1 MAVLVQSTTLK
12 LVGIAVLAL
21 LFVIPLAL
29 VDGLVRERQGRQL
42 EAEAGIA
49 RSQGRAQVL
58 SPPLL
63 EWRVR
68 RVVQGEKGPVESIE
82 RHALAPALAELDS
95 TIGVERRRRGIFEV
109 PVYTATISLRG
120 SFHPLA
126 EDLPGNGILEGLRLV
141 LPIADL
147 RGVRAIPR
155 VRVAGRELELTSL
168 GGRVFDGEGLAA
180 ALPAEQLA
188 PGALPFEIE
197 IVLSGTREISVWPLA
212 GETRVRLAG
221 AWPAPSFGGAFLP
234 LERSVDAQGFEA
246 RWNVLAVNRDLPRR
260 WIGDGPDGS
269 ALEAARFGVELYEPV
284 GVYRLNER
292 SLKYGLLFVALTFG
306 VFFLAEVTGSVRVHP
321 VQYLLVGAALAVFYL
336 VLLALSEHLGF
347 GPAYALAAAALT
359 MIVGGYGASAFGSRP
374 RGLGVAAWLA
384 TLYGFLFLMVR
395 SEDYAL
401 LTGAL
406 GLLGMLAASLYLTRH
421 IDWYAPRNPPPPL
434 PTG

>member
-1 MAVLVQSTTLK
+1 MAILVQSTTLK
-12 LVGIAVLAL
+12 LLGIAVLAL

-29 VDGLVRERQGRQL
+29 VDGLVDERQGRLL

-68 RVVQGEKGPVESIE
+68 RLVQGKKGPVEALVQ
-82 RHALAPALAELDS
+82 HALAPALAQIDA
-95 TIGVERRRRGIFEV
+95 TVGVERRRRGIFEV

-120 SFHPLA
+120 SFQPVA
-126 EDLPGNGILEGLRLV
+126 DDLPGTGTVEDLRLV
-141 LPIADL
+141 LPVADL
-147 RGVRAIPR
+147 RGVRAVTR
-155 VRVAGRELELTSL
+155 VRLAGRELQLRSL
-168 GGRVFDGEGLAA
+168 GGRVFGSEGLASVVPVE
-180 ALPAEQLA
+180 LLV
-188 PGALPFEIE
+188 PGGMPFEIE
-197 IVLSGTREISVWPLA
+197 IALSGTREISVWPLA
-212 GETRVRLAG
+212 EETRVRLAG
-221 AWPAPSFGGAFLP
+221 SWSAPSFGGAFLP
-234 LERSVDAQGFEA
+234 LERSVDADGFEA
-246 RWNVLAVNRDLPRR
+246 HWNVLAVNRDLPRR
-260 WIGDGPDGS
+260 WSGSGPDES

-306 VFFLAEVTGSVRVHP
+306 VFFLAEVTGQVRVHP

-347 GPAYALAAAALT
+347 GLAYALAAATLT
-359 MIVGGYGASAFGSRP
+359 AMVGSYGASAFGSRR

-401 LTGAL
+401 LTGAMA
-406 GLLGMLAASLYLTRH
+406 LLGMLAASLYLTRR

-434 PTG
+434 AGG